1 MPPQRSPEAL
11 SLVYLR
17 LRSGWSQQR
26 LAAALGLADVKQIS
40 RYESG
45 AAPLSRER
53 LDSLV
58 AALGHDPEDADFL
71 LFAGEALAPPFP
83 EVDGSPVALTREEL
97 RALDRAV
104 LSAGWGVVHALRAEL
119 RRWNRKR
126 KADAARWEAGKFWEW
141 LKAESREGR
150 RELVECFPEL
160 WSWALAVRLCEES
173 VRAAAHRA
181 EAALELADLA
191 LFVARRVPGGEAWR
205 SQLQGFAWAF
215 VANARRVA
223 NDFDGADEAF
233 ARAWNLWQAGAG
245 SASDLLP
252 EWWLF
257 DLEASLRREQQRF
270 PEALERLDR
279 ARSLC
284 ADDRGV
290 AGRLLLQ
297 KEHVLS
303 QMGDF
308 EGALSALDEAAP
320 YIEHSGEPRL
330 LFGLLFNRADNLYHL
345 GRYAEAA
352 DLLPEVRCLVVQQ
365 ANELDLVRVLW
376 LEARIHAGQGR
387 AQQATAALEQV
398 QRDFT
403 SHKLPYDAALSS
415 LDLALLWLEAGR
427 SAEVRELA
435 LGMAWIFA
443 SKKIHREAL
452 AALTLFY
459 EAARQETA
467 TVELTRHVIATI
479 EKVRRS
485 APRLAGRGRE

>member
-45 AAPLSRER
+45 AAHLSRER

-58 AALGHDPEDADFL
+58 AALGYDPEDVDFL
-71 LFAGEALAPPFP
+71 LFAGEALAPPPP
-83 EVDGSPVALTREEL
+83 EADGSPVALTHEEL
-97 RALDRAV
+97 RSLDRAV
-104 LSAGWGVVHALRAEL
+104 LSAGWAVVQALRAEL
-119 RRWNRKR
+119 RRWNRKG
-126 KADAARWEAGKFWEW
+126 KADAARREAGKLWEW
-141 LKAESREGR
+141 VKTESREGR

-160 WSWALAVRLCEES
+160 WSWALAVRVSHES
-173 VRAAAHRA
+173 ERAAAHRVD
-181 EAALELADLA
+181 EALELADLA
-191 LFVARRVPGGEAWR
+191 VRIAGRVPAEAAWR
-205 SQLQGFAWAF
+205 SRIQGYAWAY

-223 NDFDGADEAF
+223 NDFDGADKAF
-233 ARAWNLWQAGAG
+233 ARAWNLWQAGAVA
-245 SASDLLP
+245 SSDLLS
-252 EWWLF
+252 EWRLL

-270 PEALERLDR
+270 PEALDLLGR

-284 ADDRGV
+284 ADDETA
-290 AGRLLLQ
+290 AGRILL
-297 KEHVLS
+297 KTEHVLS
-303 QMGDF
+303 QKGDL
-308 EGALSALDEAAP
+308 EGALAALEEAIP
-320 YIEHSGEPRL
+320 YLERSREPRL
-330 LFGLLFNRADNLYHL
+330 LFGLWFNKADNLYHL
-345 GRYAEAA
+345 GRHAEAA
-352 DLLPEVRCLVVQQ
+352 ELLPEVRRLAVQQ

-376 LEARIHAGQGR
+376 LEAKIHAGQGR
-387 AQQATAALEQV
+387 MQQATAALEQV
-398 QRDFT
+398 RRDFAF
-403 SHKLPYDAALSS
+403 HKLPYDAALSS

-427 SAEVRELA
+427 STEVLELA
-435 LGMAWIFA
+435 LGMALIFA

-467 TVELTRHVIATI
+467 TMELTRHVIATI

-485 APRLAGRGRE
+485 APRPAGRGR